1 MPVPL
6 LFLLDRL
13 REPSSWRGV
22 VWLFSAV
29 GIMLSPEQAAAVM
42 AAAAATAGLVGVFRL
57 CPAITASSSLIS
69 SSPAALPS
77 RLCTSGTPRGM
88 APSDGQTISAESD
101 ALISGQSLT
110 RDPGRSD
117 SRDDSP

>member
-22 VWLFSAV
+22 VWLLSAA

-42 AAAAATAGLVGVFRL
+42 AAAAATAGLVGVF
-57 CPAITASSSLIS
+57 
-69 SSPAALPS
+69 
-77 RLCTSGTPRGM
+77 
-88 APSDGQTISAESD
+88 
-101 ALISGQSLT
+101 T